1 MYNKTRLSIRLPRGI
16 TSYFPSSI
24 GLKQGCNLSPILFNL
39 FINDIHEIFDETFC
53 QPPCIMELKLSH
65 LLYADDLILMSET
78 RSGLQN
84 CLSRLQ
90 AYCDKCKLSVNIKK
104 TKTMIVTKRQ
114 SSEQNPFNFSNRPLG
129 MC

>member
-24 GLKQGCNLSPILFNL
+24 GLKQGCNLSPVLFNL

-53 QPPCIMELKLSH
+53 QPPSIMKCKLSH

-78 RSGLQN
+78 PSGFQS
-84 CLSRLQ
+84 CLRLQ
-90 AYCDKCKLSVNIKK
+90 AYCDKCKLSVNIKN
-104 TKTMIVTKRQ
+104 TKETILRTK
-114 SSEQNPFNFSNRPLG
+114 PL
-129 MC
+129 